1 MDCALADV
9 SIQTMEKTE
18 ALQVDIAIL
27 GSGISG
33 ATLALIFVR
42 QGLRVAFLDPTP
54 PPRLALGESTITPT
68 AFWMHALAERY
79 NVPELHTIASAA
91 SINRHVAPT
100 SGVKKNFGFVL
111 HEENSDVLSDAWQV
125 NIPGSRSSLT
135 GESHL
140 FRQDVDAFLH
150 RAAIKS
156 GAYFIEEAASEIV
169 IGETAVKLETPS
181 GQRIHSKLIIDAAGH
196 SSPLAK
202 HLNLRESPVRYR
214 TQSRAIFAHMR
225 NVIPFD
231 RVKTG
236 NDFAKTWHRGTLHHL
251 FPGGWIWV
259 IPFDNHPRSKNPLC
273 SVGLNLDLNCHPVQP
288 GSDPQAEWAKL
299 IGRYPLIARQFER
312 AENET
317 AWASTGRLQYS
328 SSQTVGDRFILTA
341 QAAGNIDA
349 LYSRGLLNT
358 FQSMSTLVRLVVDA
372 FKGSGEFSRDHFL
385 PLERQQQSLLA
396 LHDSLVAGAYE
407 ALSDPG
413 LVSSWL
419 ALWGLS
425 ERLTVLHIL
434 EPFRRYAESR
444 DPAELDFDQ
453 NAPESCIKHHD
464 AFCQLLELAQTSM
477 KDFRAGK
484 LSASSARNEIARHCA
499 AARASFWI
507 DPDVSFPLGG
517 YPQELQKRRA
527 RFQRWEGRLID
538 LKRSLPLS
546 RSGLGQFDLD
556 HYDGSAT
563 RTMTQIF
570 RQTDRLANW
579 LRLDRRMPRGVE

>member
-1 MDCALADV
+1 MADV
-9 SIQTMEKTE
+9 SIGSMEKTE
-18 ALQVDIAIL
+18 ALQVDVAIL

-79 NVPELHTIASAA
+79 DVPELHTIASAA
-91 SINRHVAPT
+91 SLNRHVAPT

-111 HEENSDVLSDAWQV
+111 HQENSDVLSDAWQV
-125 NIPGSRSSLT
+125 NIPGSQSSLT

-150 RAAIKS
+150 QAAIKS
-156 GAYFIEEAASEIV
+156 GAHFIEEAATGIV
-169 IGETAVKLETPS
+169 IEEEAVKLETPS
-181 GQRIHSKLIIDAAGH
+181 GKRIHSKLIIDAAGH
-196 SSPLAK
+196 SSPLAR
-202 HLNLRESPVRYR
+202 HLGLRESTVRYK

-225 NVIPFD
+225 NVTPFD
-231 RVKTG
+231 HVKTG

-259 IPFDNHPRSKNPLC
+259 IPFNNHPRSKNPLC
-273 SVGLNLDLNCHPVQP
+273 SVGLNLDLHRHPTEP
-288 GSDPQAEWAKL
+288 GSDPQSEWAE
-299 IGRYPLIARQFER
+299 IISRYPLIERQFER
-312 AENET
+312 AEPEK

-358 FQSMSTLVRLVVDA
+358 FQSMSTLVRLVLDA
-372 FKGSGEFSRDHFL
+372 FKGRGEFSRNHFL
-385 PLERQQQSLLA
+385 PLERQQQSLLS
-396 LHDSLVAGAYE
+396 LHDNLVAGAYE

-434 EPFRRYAESR
+434 EPFRHYAESK
-444 DPAELDFDQ
+444 DPTELDFDQ
-453 NAPESCIKHHD
+453 DAPESCIKHHQ
-464 AFCQLLELAQTSM
+464 AFCELLNSAQHSM
-477 KDFRAGK
+477 QDFRAGK
-484 LSASSARNEIARHCA
+484 LSASSARQEIARHCA
-499 AARASFWI
+499 AARSSFWV

-517 YPQELQKRRA
+517 YPQAWQKKRA

-546 RSGLGQFDLD
+546 RGGLGQFDLD

-563 RTMTQIF
+563 QTMTRIF
-570 RQTDRLANW
+570 LQGDRLANW
-579 LRLDRRMPRGVE
+579 LHLDSGTRGSVE